1 MNRFHQ
7 QLLCASILST
17 CAFNALAEGPAS
29 NYGGSFSARFGYSA
43 PADISRGTANLGE
56 MDAVEVGLRYTARIR
71 VSDTYAYNVGVDYER
86 WGFSKA
92 PGLAVPNTLQGVS
105 LVLGNRWKFADKW
118 TLALSARPG
127 LYSDFDDIS
136 GDDFSVP
143 VTVFFSYDLNP
154 RWQFLFGVNFQSGR
168 DIPVLPAIG
177 AVWKPTEQ
185 WTISITLPRPNVTYA
200 FDDKLAIFA
209 GGELT
214 GGAYTVG
221 DKFGTRLGDPTLDG
235 ELLTYREIRA
245 GAGVRYDVSKK
256 LRLEMEGGWVIDRR
270 FIYHDRDLQ
279 FNGDG
284 APYVRIGLSGS
295 Y

>member
-1 MNRFHQ
+1 MKRVHQ
-7 QLLCASILST
+7 QLFCASILST
-17 CAFNALAEGPAS
+17 FGFNALADGPGS
-29 NYGGSFSARFGYSA
+29 NYGGAYTTRFSYSA

-56 MDAVEVGLRYTARIR
+56 MDAVEVGLRYTALIR
-71 VSDTYAYNVGVDYER
+71 VSDTYAYNVGIDYER
-86 WGFSKA
+86 WGFSMA

-127 LYSDFDDIS
+127 LYSDFEDIS

-143 VTVFFSYDLNP
+143 VTVLVSYDLNP
-154 RWQFLFGVNFQSGR
+154 QWQFLFGVNFQSGR

-185 WTISITLPRPNVTYA
+185 WTVSITLPRPNVTYA

-209 GGELT
+209 GGELA

-256 LRLEMEGGWVIDRR
+256 LRLELEGGWVIDRR